1 MTSTGSE
8 RRVRLVF
15 AHEGAFHAE
24 IVTIPAAKLDQYD
37 RLIDLLREEPSVT
50 RALYVDP
57 RKLVS
62 ASVVEPDED

>member
-1 MTSTGSE
+1 M
-8 RRVRLVF
+8 RLVF

-24 IVTIPAAKLDQYD
+24 IVNIPAAKLDQYD

-50 RALYVDP
+50 RLLYVDP

-62 ASVVEPDED
+62 ASLVELEDRQ